1 MKIINFPIFF
11 IIILFTFCNSY
22 VIKSSSVS
30 EDQFS
35 EVYKGIPENGIF
47 DRWFLLGSI
56 PVFKDKQ
63 NNEDQAAQEEAF
75 TTDYILPSGV
85 SRGIKKE
92 KQFIGSSSYQW
103 QFVQADD
110 GIFDLTK
117 TIGDMA
123 FAIAYAYAQI
133 DIPEE
138 KEYILS
144 VGSDDAVKIWINGNL
159 IHSNWVER
167 GLFLDNDLI
176 HVKFNKGRN
185 DILVK
190 IQNRGGSWAFTCR
203 AIMPDQYTEKLI
215 FNTKIGRIDNV
226 KQLLKIGADINS
238 LSILGLT
245 PLQTAYIYAQN
256 KLVNLFLEQGADSTI
271 KMPPKEKIVDAYF
284 NHIIKEYYPGAAV
297 LISNEGRILYQKA
310 YGYANLENDVP
321 FETDAKF
328 RIASVT
334 KQFTSAA
341 ILKLQEQGLL
351 NVNDPVSKY
360 IPELPR
366 SSEVSIHQLLTH
378 TSGLQESWD
387 EDLFKYIPAEFRSAD
402 IIREIKKF
410 KYNFNSGESWSYSN
424 AGYIVLSIIIERV
437 SGLSYNDCLRKNL
450 FEPLGMMNTGI
461 PQRNDLFSYEIL
473 KNEAGGYL
481 YVDGKIYRAV
491 NLDRSVGAGALYST
505 LEDLFKWNEAVFNN
519 KVLNADDLNVALTP
533 VQTKDG
539 SPGKY
544 GLQYGYGWMVG
555 RMKGFKRVYHGGA
568 IDGYECSLN
577 RYIENNMS
585 IIVFV
590 NRFPFPPGINAD
602 IVSQE
607 IARIYLWKE
616 MNN

>member
-1 MKIINFPIFF
+1 MP
-11 IIILFTFCNSY
+11 
-22 VIKSSSVS
+22 SS
-30 EDQFS
+30 
-35 EVYKGIPENGIF
+35 I
-47 DRWFLLGSI
+47 
-56 PVFKDKQ
+56 
-63 NNEDQAAQEEAF
+63 
-75 TTDYILPSGV
+75 
-85 SRGIKKE
+85 SRGIKEE
-92 KQFIGSSSYQW
+92 KQFIGNSSYLW

-117 TIGDMA
+117 TIGEAA
-123 FAIAYAYAQI
+123 FAITYAYAQI
-133 DIPEE
+133 DMPEE
-138 KEYILS
+138 KEFILG

-159 IHSNWVER
+159 IHSNWVAR
-167 GLFLDNDLI
+167 GLFIDSDLI
-176 HVKFNKGRN
+176 HIKFKKGRN

-203 AIMPDQYTEKLI
+203 AILPDQYTEKLI
-215 FNTKIGRIDNV
+215 FNTRIGQIENV
-226 KQLLKIGADINS
+226 KQLIKSGADINS
-238 LSILGLT
+238 LSNLGLT
-245 PLQTAYIYAQN
+245 PLQTARIYGQN
-256 KLVNLFLEQGADSTI
+256 KLVNLFLEQGVDSTI

-284 NHIIKEYYPGAAV
+284 NQIIKEYYPGAAV
-297 LISNEGRILYQKA
+297 LISKEGRILYQKA

-321 FETDAKF
+321 FKTDAKF
-328 RIASVT
+328 RIGSVT

-366 SSEVSIHQLLTH
+366 GSEVSIHQLLTH

-387 EDLFKYIPAEFRSAD
+387 EDLFKNIPAEFKTDD
-402 IIREIKKF
+402 IIGEIKKL
-410 KYNFNSGESWSYSN
+410 KYVFNPGESWRYSN
-424 AGYIVLSIIIERV
+424 MGYIVLSIIIERV
-437 SGLSYNDCLRKNL
+437 SGLSYYNFLRGNFLEK
-450 FEPLGMMNTGI
+450 LGMINTGI

-473 KNEAGGYL
+473 KNEASGY
-481 YVDGKIYRAV
+481 YYENSKIYRV
-491 NLDRSVGAGALYST
+491 FSLDRSSGAGAIYST

-519 KVLNADDLNVALTP
+519 NVLSPDDLNMVLTP
-533 VQTKDG
+533 VQANDG

-544 GLQYGYGWMVG
+544 GLSYGYGWFISKLNGV
-555 RMKGFKRVYHGGA
+555 KRVYHGGA

-602 IVSQE
+602 IVSRE
-607 IARIYLWKE
+607 IARIYLWEE